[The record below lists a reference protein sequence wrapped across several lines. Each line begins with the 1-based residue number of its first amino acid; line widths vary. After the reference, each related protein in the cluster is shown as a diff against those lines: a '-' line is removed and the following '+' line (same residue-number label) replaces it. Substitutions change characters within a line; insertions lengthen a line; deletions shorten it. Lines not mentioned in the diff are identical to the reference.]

1 QVMFVLHSQEMPT
14 SLPNGTMITPLS
26 IDNGSTKLD
35 LTLLVKEQGSQL
47 SGFFEYSSDLW
58 KLCTVERFLEQWQY
72 LLQVLVTVPSYQRL
86 SLLPLLQD
94 REQRQLLE
102 QWNATSA
109 PLPEQPIVH
118 LYIEAQVA
126 RTPQATAL
134 LFEEQSLSYHQ
145 LNERA
150 NQLAHHLQ
158 GCGVGPEVLVG
169 VYMERS
175 VEQIVSL
182 LAILKA
188 GGAYVP
194 LDPAYPPGRIAY
206 IVENAGLT
214 LVLADESLCEKLPA
228 PVQCLCPRLHAAIIA
243 QQPTSNPTHNVA
255 AGHLAYFIYTSGPTG
270 TPKGVMISHQGLFNY
285 LNWATESY
293 QVGAG
298 NGSVVHSSLAFDL
311 TVTALFPALLCGKPV
326 VLLPEERA
334 VEHLAQSMRQG
345 QHFSLLKITPAH
357 LDLLNQLL
365 LPQELAASAR
375 ALVIGGEALRGQ
387 SVAPWREYAPETR
400 LINEYGPTETV
411 VGCCIYEVA
420 AQDGSSGELPIG
432 RPIANT
438 TLYVLDP

>member
-1 QVMFVLHSQEMPT
+1 PIS
-14 SLPNGTMITPLS
+14 NG
-26 IDNGSTKLD
+26 GAKVD
-35 LTLLVKEQGSQL
+35 LTLQVEEQEGQL
-47 SGFFEYSSDLW
+47 IGCFEYNSDLW
-58 KLCTVERFLEQWQY
+58 QASTIERFCNQWQRV
-72 LLQVLVTVPSYQRL
+72 LQAMSAGPQRHLSEL
-86 SLLPLLQD
+86 SLLGPQ
-94 REQRQLLE
+94 EYHQLVTA
-102 QWNATSA
+102 WNATSV
-109 PLPEQPIVH
+109 PLPEQPVVH
-118 LYIEAQVA
+118 LYIEAQAA

-134 LFEEQSLSYHQ
+134 LFEEQSLTYRQ

-214 LVLADESLCEKLPA
+214 LVLTDEQLCEKLPA
-228 PVQCLCPRLHAAIIA
+228 PVQCLCPRLHASTIA
-243 QQPTSNPTHNVA
+243 QQPTDSPVCRTTA
-255 AGHLAYFIYTSGPTG
+255 EQLAYVIYTSGSTG

-311 TVTALFPALLCGKPV
+311 TVTALFPALLHGKPV

-334 VEHLAQSMRQG
+334 V
-345 QHFSLLKITPAH
+345 
-357 LDLLNQLL
+357 
-365 LPQELAASAR
+365 
-375 ALVIGGEALRGQ
+375 
-387 SVAPWREYAPETR
+387 
-400 LINEYGPTETV
+400 
-411 VGCCIYEVA
+411 
-420 AQDGSSGELPIG
+420 
-432 RPIANT
+432 
-438 TLYVLDP
+438 